1 MRLSIW
7 LFFSVLLIHTCIAQ
21 RDKNITG
28 TVLDTLQNP
37 ISFANVVAYHL
48 QKDTVMLSFAQT
60 DEKGAFSLSVPDS
73 LNEVYLR
80 VSLLGYQDTWKKI
93 ILTKNNYLVSEP
105 IVLHSTAVQI
115 QDILVVDKRTFN
127 ASGDTLT
134 INVNTFRDSTEKNI
148 EDLLKK
154 IPGFDVDQEGKIY
167 FKGKQIQRIAIEGE
181 DIVKQNYQII
191 SRNFSARAIEDI
203 QVISNFSENPL
214 LANAHGQDKET
225 VLNLRLDEKHKN
237 TWSKQIDVYTSYP
250 FLYDVYANIGMIS
263 KNLKTINFVNA
274 NTLSRNKIA
283 DFSHRPQRTILPD
296 LFNANHTWITL
307 YQTPFSSIE
316 PFLYQNHQGY
326 SINTATSYK
335 FSPRTTLKFT
345 GYGNIQEQHFTEKQ
359 DMQNAGIFITG
370 DKKTAQL
377 KKIPFSDIELAH
389 FLPKKYFLTYT
400 ASYKQIQNNESQSQN
415 MNIFQN
421 HTELKS
427 KNIFHSQH
435 ISYTQNIKKKY
446 IFRHQVKYL
455 YSDQTL
461 NYVLYQYPAQKFPLT
476 NYFADTISQNIGLP
490 QNNIIVQ
497 SDVFARKMRYSVA
510 YMYLFQGI
518 QSHIKTQPNIIQD
531 STFTNN
537 NNNTLQ
543 MACFS
548 TYKEITWGK
557 FFVHTELKPYF
568 LLWNYS
574 HKESLYQKKSLYTIL
589 PDIRIVYKP
598 FSLNY
603 SYQIQ
608 PMDIQKL
615 YTGYTFTGSGS
626 LSRGTALLYPAHIH
640 TGVFSHYYDRYTK
653 GIMMNNLILYTVQ
666 KGVMATYTQI
676 DSIYTLS
683 QLYPEAV
690 QQTVISWQSIFS
702 KVFFKYRWA
711 INFFLSA
718 FQSEN
723 QNFLYGI
730 PIHTQQRLL
739 MAHFKAYLLPR
750 KVFYFGLGSK
760 MQYTS
765 TQNKITDTP
774 LLFAQRIY
782 QIEPYFYTHLRYKK
796 WTFSTKGLYF
806 LNYNN
811 YFSVPFALPWMHIEG
826 AYAAVKKNYNI
837 SLKCENIF
845 NHKQW
850 LTNSVTM
857 FTNQQSF
864 IPMRGRMYI
873 LNFTYTL

>member
-1 MRLSIW
+1 
-7 LFFSVLLIHTCIAQ
+7 
-21 RDKNITG
+21 
-28 TVLDTLQNP
+28 
-37 ISFANVVAYHL
+37 
-48 QKDTVMLSFAQT
+48 
-60 DEKGAFSLSVPDS
+60 
-73 LNEVYLR
+73 
-80 VSLLGYQDTWKKI
+80 
-93 ILTKNNYLVSEP
+93 
-105 IVLHSTAVQI
+105 
-115 QDILVVDKRTFN
+115 
-127 ASGDTLT
+127 
-134 INVNTFRDSTEKNI
+134 
-148 EDLLKK
+148 
-154 IPGFDVDQEGKIY
+154 
-167 FKGKQIQRIAIEGE
+167 
-181 DIVKQNYQII
+181 
-191 SRNFSARAIEDI
+191 
-203 QVISNFSENPL
+203 
-214 LANAHGQDKET
+214 
-225 VLNLRLDEKHKN
+225 
-237 TWSKQIDVYTSYP
+237 
-250 FLYDVYANIGMIS
+250 
-263 KNLKTINFVNA
+263 
-274 NTLSRNKIA
+274 
-283 DFSHRPQRTILPD
+283 
-296 LFNANHTWITL
+296 
-307 YQTPFSSIE
+307 
-316 PFLYQNHQGY
+316 
-326 SINTATSYK
+326 
-335 FSPRTTLKFT
+335 
-345 GYGNIQEQHFTEKQ
+345 
-359 DMQNAGIFITG
+359 
-370 DKKTAQL
+370 
-377 KKIPFSDIELAH
+377 
-389 FLPKKYFLTYT
+389 
-400 ASYKQIQNNESQSQN
+400 
-415 MNIFQN
+415 
-421 HTELKS
+421 
-427 KNIFHSQH
+427 
-435 ISYTQNIKKKY
+435 
-446 IFRHQVKYL
+446 
-455 YSDQTL
+455 
-461 NYVLYQYPAQKFPLT
+461 
-476 NYFADTISQNIGLP
+476 
-490 QNNIIVQ
+490 
-497 SDVFARKMRYSVA
+497 
-510 YMYLFQGI
+510 
-518 QSHIKTQPNIIQD
+518 
-531 STFTNN
+531 
-537 NNNTLQ
+537 
-543 MACFS
+543 
-548 TYKEITWGK
+548 
-557 FFVHTELKPYF
+557 
-568 LLWNYS
+568 
-574 HKESLYQKKSLYTIL
+574 
-589 PDIRIVYKP
+589 
-598 FSLNY
+598 
-603 SYQIQ
+603 
-608 PMDIQKL
+608 MDIQKL